1 MDVLKIAMIGI
12 TGTFL
17 AIILKNSKSEYSMLL
32 SMGTC
37 VCIFVYLLT
46 KLEIVVDYVA
56 KIESALQLD
65 EGYIKLL
72 MKMIGITYV
81 AQFASEVCK
90 DAGYAAI
97 GTQVEMFGKVS
108 VLFVSMPL
116 MLALLETIGAF
127 L

>member
-17 AIILKNSKSEYSMLL
+17 AIILKNSKPEYSMLL

-116 MLALLETIGAF
+116 MLALLETIGVF

>member
-1 MDVLKIAMIGI
+1 MIGI

>member
-17 AIILKNSKSEYSMLL
+17 AIILKNSKPEYSMLL

>member
-1 MDVLKIAMIGI
+1 MDVLKIAIIGI

-17 AIILKNSKSEYSMLL
+17 AIILKNSKPEYSMLL